1 MSCCPTASFFGF
13 GSARRSSNV
22 SGTVNCGAM
31 TCTYRPST
39 TAKVVRRISC
49 RRTISL
55 MLRSRTATS
64 TADVSRSA

>member
-1 MSCCPTASFFGF
+1 MSCVPTISFSDSGN
-13 GSARRSSNV
+13 ARRSSNRR
-22 SGTVNCGAM
+22 GTVNCGAM

-55 MLRSRTATS
+55 RLRSRTAAS
-64 TADVSRSA
+64 NAEVSRSA